1 MNIAVYCGSSAG
13 SKEAYTIGAVALGMW
28 IAENGHTLVYGGA
41 RGGLMGTIANSVLSN
56 GGKVI
61 GVLPQVESIQNR
73 RHQFLTEYI
82 DTKDMAERKAKMI
95 ELADAYIALPGG
107 PGTLDELSDII
118 SLQRLHI
125 NENPCILYD
134 IDGFYQPLKAFFEEM
149 QSSGFAAKEDFN
161 RVLISKDLSEI
172 EAFIQSRRKKILES
186 QGRGQQYKIQ
196 TEKKTYRKKLIV
208 NSMWNLL

>member
-28 IAENGHTLVYGGA
+28 IAENGHTLVYGGV
-41 RGGLMGTIANSVLSN
+41 MGTIANSVLSN

-95 ELADAYIALPGG
+95 ELADVYIALPGG

-149 QSSGFAAKEDFN
+149 QTSGFAAKEDFN
-161 RVLISKDLSEI
+161 RVLFSKDLSEI
-172 EAFIQSRRKKILES
+172 ETFIQSR
-186 QGRGQQYKIQ
+186 
-196 TEKKTYRKKLIV
+196 
-208 NSMWNLL
+208 

>member
-95 ELADAYIALPGG
+95 DLADAYIALPGG

-161 RVLISKDLSEI
+161 RLLISKDLSEI
-172 EAFIQSRRKKILES
+172 EAFIPAALNEAGK
-186 QGRGQQYKIQ
+186 
-196 TEKKTYRKKLIV
+196 
-208 NSMWNLL
+208 

>member
-1 MNIAVYCGSSAG
+1 
-13 SKEAYTIGAVALGMW
+13 
-28 IAENGHTLVYGGA
+28 
-41 RGGLMGTIANSVLSN
+41 
-56 GGKVI
+56 
-61 GVLPQVESIQNR
+61 
-73 RHQFLTEYI
+73 
-82 DTKDMAERKAKMI
+82 MI

-149 QSSGFAAKEDFN
+149 QTSGFATKEDFN

-172 EAFIQSRRKKILES
+172 ETFIQSR
-186 QGRGQQYKIQ
+186 
-196 TEKKTYRKKLIV
+196 
-208 NSMWNLL
+208 

>member
-1 MNIAVYCGSSAG
+1 MSRGLGDVY
-13 SKEAYTIGAVALGMW
+13 KRQYTIGAVALGMW
-28 IAENGHTLVYGGA
+28 IAENGHTLVYGGT

-95 ELADAYIALPGG
+95 ELADVYIALPGG

-149 QSSGFAAKEDFN
+149 QTSGFAAKEDFN
-161 RVLISKDLSEI
+161 RVLFSKDLSEI
-172 EAFIQSRRKKILES
+172 ETFIQSR
-186 QGRGQQYKIQ
+186 
-196 TEKKTYRKKLIV
+196 
-208 NSMWNLL
+208 

>member
-56 GGKVI
+56 AGKVI

-82 DTKDMAERKAKMI
+82 ERHGRAESENDR
-95 ELADAYIALPGG
+95 
-107 PGTLDELSDII
+107 I
-118 SLQRLHI
+118 SGCLHCTAGRTGNLRRVI
-125 NENPCILYD
+125 GYHIP
-134 IDGFYQPLKAFFEEM
+134 AA
-149 QSSGFAAKEDFN
+149 SSH
-161 RVLISKDLSEI
+161 
-172 EAFIQSRRKKILES
+172 Q
-186 QGRGQQYKIQ
+186 
-196 TEKKTYRKKLIV
+196 
-208 NSMWNLL
+208 

>member
-95 ELADAYIALPGG
+95 ELADAYIALPG
-107 PGTLDELSDII
+107 TLDELSDII

-149 QSSGFAAKEDFN
+149 QTSGFAAKEDFN

-172 EAFIQSRRKKILES
+172 ETFILSR
-186 QGRGQQYKIQ
+186 
-196 TEKKTYRKKLIV
+196 
-208 NSMWNLL
+208 

>member
-56 GGKVI
+56 AGKVI

-107 PGTLDELSDII
+107 PLDELSDII

-149 QSSGFAAKEDFN
+149 QTSGFAAKEDFN

-172 EAFIQSRRKKILES
+172 ETFIQSR
-186 QGRGQQYKIQ
+186 
-196 TEKKTYRKKLIV
+196 
-208 NSMWNLL
+208 

>member
-134 IDGFYQPLKAFFEEM
+134 IDGFYQPLNCLLYT
-149 QSSGFAAKEDFN
+149 SDAAD
-161 RVLISKDLSEI
+161 D
-172 EAFIQSRRKKILES
+172 
-186 QGRGQQYKIQ
+186 
-196 TEKKTYRKKLIV
+196 
-208 NSMWNLL
+208 

>member
-1 MNIAVYCGSSAG
+1 M
-13 SKEAYTIGAVALGMW
+13 
-28 IAENGHTLVYGGA
+28 
-41 RGGLMGTIANSVLSN
+41 
-56 GGKVI
+56 
-61 GVLPQVESIQNR
+61 
-73 RHQFLTEYI
+73 TEYI

-161 RVLISKDLSEI
+161 RLLISKDLSEI
-172 EAFIQSRRKKILES
+172 EAFILQH
-186 QGRGQQYKIQ
+186 
-196 TEKKTYRKKLIV
+196 
-208 NSMWNLL
+208 

>member
-1 MNIAVYCGSSAG
+1 MKIAVYCGSSAG

-41 RGGLMGTIANSVLSN
+41 RGGLMGTIVNSVLSN

-95 ELADAYIALPGG
+95 EL
-107 PGTLDELSDII
+107 
-118 SLQRLHI
+118 H
-125 NENPCILYD
+125 C
-134 IDGFYQPLKAFFEEM
+134 
-149 QSSGFAAKEDFN
+149 
-161 RVLISKDLSEI
+161 RVAREP
-172 EAFIQSRRKKILES
+172 
-186 QGRGQQYKIQ
+186 
-196 TEKKTYRKKLIV
+196 
-208 NSMWNLL
+208 

>member
-1 MNIAVYCGSSAG
+1 M
-13 SKEAYTIGAVALGMW
+13 
-28 IAENGHTLVYGGA
+28 LV
-41 RGGLMGTIANSVLSN
+41 MM
-56 GGKVI
+56 
-61 GVLPQVESIQNR
+61 ESIQNR

-118 SLQRLHI
+118 SLQRLRI

-134 IDGFYQPLKAFFEEM
+134 IDGFYQPLKAFFEQM
-149 QSSGFAAKEDFN
+149 QTSGFAAKEDFN

-172 EAFIQSRRKKILES
+172 ETFIQ
-186 QGRGQQYKIQ
+186 QH
-196 TEKKTYRKKLIV
+196 
-208 NSMWNLL
+208 

>member
-13 SKEAYTIGAVALGMW
+13 SMEAYTIGAVALGMW
-28 IAENGHTLVYGGA
+28 IAENGHTLVYGGT

-95 ELADAYIALPGG
+95 ELADVYIALPGG

-149 QSSGFAAKEDFN
+149 QTSGFAAKEDFN
-161 RVLISKDLSEI
+161 RVLFSKDLSEI
-172 EAFIQSRRKKILES
+172 ETFIQSR
-186 QGRGQQYKIQ
+186 
-196 TEKKTYRKKLIV
+196 
-208 NSMWNLL
+208 

>member
-95 ELADAYIALPGG
+95 SGC
-107 PGTLDELSDII
+107 
-118 SLQRLHI
+118 LHCTAGWAGNLRRVI
-125 NENPCILYD
+125 GYHIP
-134 IDGFYQPLKAFFEEM
+134 AA
-149 QSSGFAAKEDFN
+149 SSH
-161 RVLISKDLSEI
+161 
-172 EAFIQSRRKKILES
+172 Q
-186 QGRGQQYKIQ
+186 
-196 TEKKTYRKKLIV
+196 
-208 NSMWNLL
+208 

>member
-82 DTKDMAERKAKMI
+82 DTKDMERKAKMI

-149 QSSGFAAKEDFN
+149 QTSGFAAKEDFN

-172 EAFIQSRRKKILES
+172 ETFILSR
-186 QGRGQQYKIQ
+186 
-196 TEKKTYRKKLIV
+196 
-208 NSMWNLL
+208 

>member
-1 MNIAVYCGSSAG
+1 
-13 SKEAYTIGAVALGMW
+13 
-28 IAENGHTLVYGGA
+28 
-41 RGGLMGTIANSVLSN
+41 MGTIANSVLSN

-149 QSSGFAAKEDFN
+149 QTSGFAAKEDFN
-161 RVLISKDLSEI
+161 RVLFSKDLSEI
-172 EAFIQSRRKKILES
+172 ETFIQSR
-186 QGRGQQYKIQ
+186 
-196 TEKKTYRKKLIV
+196 
-208 NSMWNLL
+208 